1 MLTGLLRLSLIL
13 YIAVFRLTTRAW
25 GARGGSNGLSGSEN
39 LVSCSDDDDDE
50 VTLNVLRCQLT
61 YLGQVVTSAEAWFN
75 HSLRPRKPEG
85 SLGTDSPGRPPRP
98 RVTLTDTARC
108 LNYLVLMM
116 KWCLMSSDVIW
127 HIRDKLWPMPKHGSI
142 ILYVH
147 GNQKAR

>member
-1 MLTGLLRLSLIL
+1 MCS
-13 YIAVFRLTTRAW
+13 VFGADRTTETLADTLHSGFQTDNAGVGR
-25 GARGGSNGLSGSEN
+25 ARGGSNGLCGSEN
-39 LVSCSDDDDDE
+39 LGSCSDDDDDE

-116 KWCLMSSDVIW
+116 K
-127 HIRDKLWPMPKHGSI
+127 
-142 ILYVH
+142 
-147 GNQKAR
+147 